1 MKISRADQLY
11 GKLREMA
18 VDFRLKPGVSINEA
32 ELASQLDASRTPL
45 REALNRLTAEG
56 LMNFEP
62 GKGFFSRRLSIR
74 EITDLYEVRTA
85 LEIHGLKLLGKNPD
99 VAALRDLE
107 LFLKKTADHS
117 IWSMEELLSFDERF
131 HETLAG
137 LAGNQELLNLLK
149 MTNAKIRYFR
159 WVDMETRR
167 PSTQLEHMRILEA
180 VLEGKTR
187 RAASLMQ
194 NHIRRRSD
202 QISAAVKECHAR
214 LFVMEESAKPVFVD
228 EVAL

>member
-11 GKLREMA
+11 TELREMA
-18 VDFRLKPGVSINEA
+18 VDFRLKPGESINEA
-32 ELASQLDASRTPL
+32 GLASQLEASRTPL

-62 GKGFFSRRLSIR
+62 GRGFFSRRLSIR
-74 EITDLYEVRTA
+74 EVSDLYEVRTA
-85 LEIHGLKLLGKNPD
+85 LEIHCLKLLGKNAD
-99 VAALRDLE
+99 MAALKNLE

-117 IWSMEELLSFDERF
+117 IWSMAELLSFDERF
-131 HETLAG
+131 HETLAS
-137 LAGNQELLNLLK
+137 LAGNEELLKMLK

-167 PSTQLEHMRILEA
+167 PSTQLEHMRILES
-180 VLEGKTR
+180 VLDGKTNKSV
-187 RAASLMQ
+187 SLMQ

-202 QISAAVKECHAR
+202 QISSAVKECHAR
-214 LFVMEESAKPVFVD
+214 LFVLEGSEKPIFVK